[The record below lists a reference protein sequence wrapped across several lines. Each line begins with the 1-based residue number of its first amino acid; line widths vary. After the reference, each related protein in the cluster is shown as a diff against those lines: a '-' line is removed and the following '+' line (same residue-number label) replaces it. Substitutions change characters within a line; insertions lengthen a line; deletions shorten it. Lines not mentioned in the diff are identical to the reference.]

1 MEIHPTA
8 IVSPRRAGL
17 PRTGAIGPYCVI
29 EDDVQLGEGTRLEAH
44 VVLRAGVRLGADCRV
59 ASGAVLGEEPQDK
72 DFPGGASRVVI
83 GDRNL
88 LREHV
93 TIHRSATPGGAT
105 TIGDDNFLMAGAH
118 VGHDARLGHHVTL
131 ANNVL
136 LGGHTVIE
144 DYVTLGGGA
153 VVHQFCRVGKLA
165 MVGGNVR
172 VIQDV
177 PPFLLAADFDVAVKG
192 LNLVGLKRLGLGAKK
207 ISALKKAYHLLY
219 RSKLPLKVA
228 LERIEKE
235 VGTEE
240 ALYFV
245 GFIRASQRGICR
257 E

>member
-8 IVSPRRAGL
+8 IVSARARL
-17 PRTGAIGPYCVI
+17 PQKGSIGPYSVI
-29 EDDVQLGEGTRLEAH
+29 EGEVEVGEGVELAAH
-44 VVLRAGVRLGADCRV
+44 VVLCSGVRLGAGCRV
-59 ASGAVLGEEPQDK
+59 SSGAVLGEEPQDK
-72 DFPGGASRVVI
+72 SFQGGASTVVI
-83 GDRNL
+83 GERNII
-88 LREHV
+88 REHV
-93 TIHRSATPGGAT
+93 TIHRSTHPGGAT
-105 TIGDDNFLMAGAH
+105 VLGNENYLMAGVH
-118 VGHDARLGHHVTL
+118 IGHDARVGNYVTL

-136 LGGHTVIE
+136 LGGHAVVE
-144 DYVTLGGGA
+144 DDATLGGGA
-153 VVHQFCRVGKLA
+153 MVHQFCRVGKLA

-192 LNLVGLKRLGLGAKK
+192 LNLVGLRRFGMSAEK
-207 ISALKKAYHLLY
+207 ISALKKTYHLFY
-219 RSKLPLKVA
+219 RAKLGLQAA

-245 GFIRASQRGICR
+245 DFIRASQRGICR